1 MAEFSQ
7 SEPAVLSKPRKGL
20 LLEFDDAWT
29 DISRGFKLWPIWITL
44 AWVEFNATYK
54 RSIIGFLWVILSF
67 AAYIFIKI
75 TIFSSLLIDTEPG
88 YYDAYLV
95 LGIFTWQFLSPS
107 ISAAPDSFVSAQG
120 WIRSEPLPY
129 SIYIFKTIMREFYNL
144 ALTFLVA
151 LAALIYIGLEF
162 SVTALW
168 AFLAVAMYLITT
180 FSLKLMLGV
189 IGARFRDTSHLFKAI
204 MLPMMFLTP
213 IFWMP
218 SQMPGLMKYLWWN
231 PLYHFIELFRAPILD
246 GRFPTESWIFCGCV
260 YAAITI
266 AALGLFARFRARIV
280 FWF

>member
-1 MAEFSQ
+1 MADFGQ
-7 SEPAVLSKPRKGL
+7 PDAAVLSKPRKSL
-20 LLEFDDAWT
+20 SLEFVDAWN
-29 DISRGFKLWPIWITL
+29 DIQSGFRLWPIWITL

-54 RSIIGFLWVILSF
+54 RSLVGFLWVILSF

-75 TIFSSLLIDTEPG
+75 TIFSSLLIDAEPG

-107 ISAAPDSFVSAQG
+107 ISSAPDSFVSAQG

-129 SIYIFKTIMREFYNL
+129 SLYIFKTIMREFYNL

-151 LAALIYIGLEF
+151 LAALLYLGLEF
-162 SVTALW
+162 SATALW
-168 AFLAVAMYLITT
+168 AILAVAMYLVTT

-189 IGARFRDTSHLFKAI
+189 IGARFRDTAHFFKAI

-246 GRFPTESWIFCGCV
+246 GRFPSESWVFCGCV
-260 YAAITI
+260 YAVITI
-266 AALGLFARFRARIV
+266 AALGLFTRFRSRIV